1 LPQFIPKLS
10 TSRLSQIHKNWD
22 FAPPPLLKNCPQE
35 TFLLLLKSAPMSAAD
50 KTEMFRFFVAFALQL
65 LIVLFM
71 QQRKRKWRF
80 AMEKSARGQS
90 YKCPA

>member
-1 LPQFIPKLS
+1 
-10 TSRLSQIHKNWD
+10 
-22 FAPPPLLKNCPQE
+22 
-35 TFLLLLKSAPMSAAD
+35 MSAAD

-80 AMEKSARGQS
+80 AMENRRGANITNAQPS
-90 YKCPA
+90 LWAFGTFDYSQMKLSVENMYSSVMLGIIMFL